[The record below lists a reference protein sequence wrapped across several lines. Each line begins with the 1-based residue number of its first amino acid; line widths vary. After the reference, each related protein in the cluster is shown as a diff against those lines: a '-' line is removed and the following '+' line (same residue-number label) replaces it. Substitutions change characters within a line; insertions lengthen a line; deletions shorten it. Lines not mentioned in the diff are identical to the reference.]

1 MHSRLLGSK
10 YIPKTR
16 KEVCVDVVCVG
27 VIRIV
32 DSLSIEDLLMEYR
45 LLVGVVVALT
55 RGPLHHHKYVLLIF
69 DVMNVALQDRDGR
82 SYAGTI
88 AYLGTR
94 NRSTSPVT
102 FLPSKILRTPSFQS
116 SMYDIR
122 EISKAGQPPIP
133 F

>member
-1 MHSRLLGSK
+1 
-10 YIPKTR
+10 
-16 KEVCVDVVCVG
+16 VCVDVVCVG

-88 AYLGTR
+88 A
-94 NRSTSPVT
+94 
-102 FLPSKILRTPSFQS
+102 
-116 SMYDIR
+116 
-122 EISKAGQPPIP
+122 
-133 F
+133 